1 MKGKEVST
9 LLAIAMMASYVP
21 SIQAYGV
28 ADNEPKQIQ
37 SINAFASSEQDDNG
51 VHRVATYAIDGD
63 EETRWAN
70 EWRGMTSEQMN
81 HAWLTVDL
89 GAVYDLSKIEILW
102 EGQSEF
108 SCTGAWAKKYEIQVS
123 DDNEH
128 FKTICR
134 NNNGRYDSIPENGTR
149 DPESFQV
156 CGQGSSKVQ
165 PSQLLE
171 KSGLD
176 GSGDVCR

>member
-1 MKGKEVST
+1 MEEVVQDERERSIYIP
-9 LLAIAMMASYVP
+9 AAAMMASYVP
-21 SIQAYGV
+21 SIQVYGV

-51 VHRVATYAIDGD
+51 VHRVATYTIDGD

-89 GAVYDLSKIEILW
+89 GAVYDLSLIEILW

-108 SCTGAWAKKYEIQVS
+108 SRTG
-123 DDNEH
+123 
-128 FKTICR
+128 T
-134 NNNGRYDSIPENGTR
+134 
-149 DPESFQV
+149 
-156 CGQGSSKVQ
+156 
-165 PSQLLE
+165 
-171 KSGLD
+171 
-176 GSGDVCR
+176 